1 MNPIAHS
8 DRPPPTPGMGK
19 FPAEEFPRSSS
30 SDRARNAITICMVMG
45 IAGFY
50 GCPNPTFLAGFGN
63 FAERVNFKEV
73 PLQEE
78 GILLLLHCKGV
89 CYRVDGI
96 LKRGEIR
103 AFCARGGSA

>member
-1 MNPIAHS
+1 MDS
-8 DRPPPTPGMGK
+8 DL
-19 FPAEEFPRSSS
+19 AEISRSLVEELSYVKLV
-30 SDRARNAITICMVMG
+30 DKGIVDKDIICDVVLDC
-45 IAGFY
+45 GFY

-73 PLQEE
+73 PPCKE
-78 GILLLLHCKGV
+78 GILLLLQGV

-103 AFCARGGSA
+103 VLCARGGSA